1 MANLI
6 NGLQNPSIPDRAY
19 SLDTLEHLNHPQC
32 LCGFQGKGTTPK
44 TTDKR
49 LTQRAKNKYFT
60 NQLAGRLAELDT
72 PLRRA
77 YNRTRYDCSTLI
89 VQEGSKLTSRYCGAR
104 WCNICNRIRTA
115 KLLNGY
121 EQPLSKFKEP
131 LFVTLTIP
139 NVTASELHHTLVGMV
154 RTSSNIIRTIN
165 RNYNINFTGI
175 RKLESTYNVIWDT
188 YHPHLHFIVDGNM
201 AAYKLLHEWL
211 KRYSSANPDAQ
222 DIQPIVG
229 ENGYKELFK
238 YTTKIVT
245 YSKPDQ
251 KHYIYASALD
261 TIFQAMKGMRTFQ
274 TFGNIKKV
282 SEDIDNIQSDTYPTI
297 PFYESVVW
305 AYEGNDWRNMLDGSK
320 LTNYKPSKGMI
331 ELTTHRIIS

>member
-44 TTDKR
+44 TTDNRLSKR
-49 LTQRAKNKYFT
+49 AQNKWFT
-60 NQLAGRLAELDT
+60 NQLTGRLAELDT

-89 VQEGSKLTSRYCGAR
+89 VQEGTKLTARYCGAR

-131 LFVTLTIP
+131 YFVTLTIP
-139 NVTASELHHTLVGMV
+139 NVTASELHYTLVGMV
-154 RTSSNIIRTIN
+154 RTSTNIVRTIN
-165 RNYNINFTGI
+165 RKLNCKFTGI
-175 RKLESTYNVIWDT
+175 RKVESTYNSVEDT
-188 YHPHLHFIVDGNM
+188 YHPHLHFIVDGEMESKILVN
-201 AAYKLLHEWL
+201 EWL
-211 KRYSSANPDAQ
+211 VRYPSAARYCQ
-222 DIQPIVG
+222 DIKPIVG

-251 KHYIYASALD
+251 KRYIYASALD

-305 AYEGNDWRNMLDGSK
+305 AYEGNDWRNMLDGTK
-320 LTNYKPSKGMI
+320 LTNFKPSKGMI
-331 ELTTHRIIS
+331 ELTTNGIIS